1 MKTVLLASAAV
12 FALTGIASA
21 ATPAV
26 SGKAAHPKHV
36 YVLPHR
42 GATTL
47 WDQSAGTNG
56 IAIVSQNFE
65 ATFSIYDANG
75 ADDVPAG
82 ATAGTINEIIANG
95 TYFNGSG
102 PATSFDVIV
111 YKKIKAKKGKVK
123 AKIAGTCSAQG
134 YTDLSGF
141 GYPDIKLSGCKGKTA
156 EKPKKTWVAVIANL
170 AFSAGGEWGWNTNNT
185 VNGNASLWQNP
196 GGGFSSTGCTS
207 YNTTTTCIPSGEG
220 GDFAYAILQ

>member
-82 ATAGTINEIIANG
+82 ATAGTINEIVANG

-102 PATSFDVIV
+102 PATSFDVII
-111 YKKIKAKKGKVK
+111 YKKIKKGK
-123 AKIAGTCSAQG
+123 AKVSATCSAQG

-141 GYPDIKLSGCKGKTA
+141 GYPDIKLSGCKGKTK
-156 EKPKKTWVAVIANL
+156 EKPKKTRVAVIANL
-170 AFSAGGEWGWNTNNT
+170 AFSAGGEWGWNTNNA
-185 VNGNASLWQNP
+185 VNGSASLWQNP
-196 GGGFSSTGCTS
+196 GSGFATGCSS
-207 YNTTTTCIPSGEG
+207 YGTTTTCIPSGEG
-220 GDFAYAILQ
+220 GDYAYAIFQ